1 MAASQIPAKATAVSK
16 QSKPQDDMHRLGT
29 LLTIQ
34 ELAERLTVSVGCIRA
49 WRLRGDGPPAI
60 RVGTALRWDSR
71 EVDEWLDIRRE
82 SRWQAGRLRD
92 VSVPVVRGSIALAF
106 TTGAAMWRRELFKEN
121 VMRRNGNGA
130 RRTACGPGCGLIP
143 QRGTGR

>member
-1 MAASQIPAKATAVSK
+1 MAASQRPVKATAVSK
-16 QSKPQDDMHRLGT
+16 QSKPKDDLHPLGT

-82 SRWQAGRLRD
+82 SRWQAG
-92 VSVPVVRGSIALAF
+92 
-106 TTGAAMWRRELFKEN
+106 
-121 VMRRNGNGA
+121 
-130 RRTACGPGCGLIP
+130 
-143 QRGTGR
+143 